1 MSQHD
6 DKERMPRAGD
16 SPVPTADAGE
26 AVSHLGQDDA
36 DDVEQDNERGGAGA
50 SRRRKAPRPPADR
63 ERPPAAG
70 PHADPSL
77 INPDATPGTGALPPA
92 GETEDTD
99 STSG

>member
-1 MSQHD
+1 MPRRN
-6 DKERMPRAGD
+6 DKERMPHVGD
-16 SPVPTADAGE
+16 SAVPTADAGE

-36 DDVEQDNERGGAGA
+36 DDVAQDDQRGDDGP
-50 SRRRKAPRPPADR
+50 SRRATSPRPPAGG
-63 ERPPAAG
+63 EPPPAAG

-92 GETEDTD
+92 GENEDAD

>member
-1 MSQHD
+1 MSEPD
-6 DKERMPRAGD
+6 EKERMPHAGD

-36 DDVEQDNERGGAGA
+36 DDVKQDNERGRAGA
-50 SRRRKAPRPPADR
+50 SKRSKAPRPRADR
-63 ERPPAAG
+63 EPPPAAG

-77 INPDATPGTGALPPA
+77 INPDATPGTGALPAA
-92 GETEDTD
+92 GENEDAD

>member
-6 DKERMPRAGD
+6 EKQPMPRAGD

-50 SRRRKAPRPPADR
+50 PRRSKAPP
-63 ERPPAAG
+63 PPAAG

-92 GETEDTD
+92 GETKDTD